1 MEFANIYIFW
11 LMGILTLFVGVFFWW
26 QKKQRKI
33 QVLKIP
39 FLEDLKKAEKKSS
52 KISLEKIFYF
62 LKFFFFALAVIFL
75 TISLARPQSITE
87 EKKITKNGVDILIAL
102 DVSESMLAEDL
113 KPNRMEAAK
122 KYIDEFVSKLK
133 TDQVGLE
140 VFAGKPFTQS
150 PMSFD
155 YNVIRYYLSEISTDT
170 IDQNRRG
177 LGGTAIGDAIVSA
190 INRFKNAKE
199 RTKVL
204 VLLTDGEA
212 NVGTAPL
219 FAAEHARSNGI
230 KIYTIG
236 LGNKNSAPIKIKDA
250 FGRETY
256 AKNPD
261 GSLYKTKFD
270 EETLKNIAQVSGGKY
285 FYAGSN
291 DALQKSFET
300 INNLEK
306 TEYEAETS
314 VTREDH
320 FWIWLL
326 WGFIFAVLSSGFLFL
341 SEFSSETLNHS
352 DFKKLKKL
360 NFLKKI
366 KFLNFNQTS

>member
-1 MEFANIYIFW
+1 MNFANIYIFW
-11 LMGILTLFVGVFFWW
+11 LIGILSTFGVLFFWW
-26 QKKQRKI
+26 QKRQKKNYT
-33 QVLKIP
+33 LKIP
-39 FLEDLKKAEKKSS
+39 FFADLQKAKKKSS
-52 KISLEKIFYF
+52 KFTFPQILQY
-62 LKFFFFALAVIFL
+62 LKWMFFGLTVLFL
-75 TISLARPQSITE
+75 TIALARPQEISE

-113 KPNRMEAAK
+113 TPNRIEAAK
-122 KYIDEFVSKLK
+122 KYIDEFVSKLI
-133 TDQVGLE
+133 TDRVGLE

-155 YNVIRYYLSEISTDT
+155 YNVIRYYLSEISTKT

-212 NVGTAPL
+212 NVGTDPI
-219 FAAEHARSNGI
+219 FASEHARSNGI

-236 LGNKNSAPIKIKDA
+236 LGKKEGAPLKIKDA
-250 FGRETY
+250 FGNETY
-256 AKNPD
+256 ARNPD

-270 EETLKNIAQVSGGKY
+270 EETLKNIAQISGGEY
-285 FYAGSN
+285 FYAGN
-291 DALQKSFET
+291 NNALQKSFET
-300 INNLEK
+300 INQLEK

-314 VTREDH
+314 VKKEDK
-320 FWIWLL
+320 FLTWLL
-326 WGFIFAVLSSGFLFL
+326 LGFLSAVISTGLWWGKSYFKL
-341 SEFSSETLNHS
+341 SP
-352 DFKKLKKL
+352 K
-360 NFLKKI
+360 
-366 KFLNFNQTS
+366 